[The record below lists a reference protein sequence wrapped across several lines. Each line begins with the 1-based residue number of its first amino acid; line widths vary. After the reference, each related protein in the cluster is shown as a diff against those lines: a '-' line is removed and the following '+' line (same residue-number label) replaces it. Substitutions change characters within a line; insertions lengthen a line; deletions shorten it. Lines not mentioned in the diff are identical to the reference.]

1 MCMLRMLA
9 IHAAFA
15 ACVAVGSGWTAGGQ
29 RSEAV
34 SHLMFLL
41 ANATWSPPPDNRCI
55 LCAGAR
61 LPLAPCEISAIQK
74 QSALANG
81 QFRIRI
87 RGRFDSPLSRRLRAN
102 YTGIG
107 HLRSTPASS
116 CCSATSCTI
125 LRPFSHPSIV
135 QTGGVVLEER
145 PSTLSIWPT
154 SAVQC

>member
-1 MCMLRMLA
+1 V
-9 IHAAFA
+9 HASN
-15 ACVAVGSGWTAGGQ
+15 ACNPCCIRCVRGSWVWLNSRRPTFGGGQ
-29 RSEAV
+29 PPYV
-34 SHLMFLL
+34 SPRQRNMKS
-41 ANATWSPPPDNRCI
+41 APDNRCI